1 MRLTKLG
8 HSCVRLQKDDRTL
21 VIDPGAFSAAAEAL
35 VGADAVLIT
44 HEHPDH
50 FQPNA
55 LRKAMAEDA
64 LLEVWTSRVVAESLA
79 DLGSRVHQ
87 VGHGDAV
94 TAAGFDVHVYGED
107 HEILHPDVPPIPNT
121 GFLVD
126 GEVFHPGDA
135 LTVPDARVP
144 TLCLPGNAPWMK
156 VPEMYTYVRE
166 VAPERAFVIH
176 DGLLN
181 DFGLGIMET
190 HVGNAAKEAGKDF
203 RRLKPGESVDLS
215 GAA

>member
-21 VIDPGAFSAAAEAL
+21 VIDPGAFTTEADAL
-35 VGADAVLIT
+35 EGADAVLIT
-44 HEHPDH
+44 HEHFDH
-50 FQPNA
+50 FDPDR
-55 LRKAMAEDA
+55 LRKAMAENPA
-64 LLEVWTSRVVAESLA
+64 LEAWTSRVVAENLA
-79 DLGSRVHQ
+79 DLGGRVHQ

-94 TAAGFDVHVYGED
+94 TVAGFEVHVYGED
-107 HEILHPDVPPIPNT
+107 HEILHPDIPPIPNT

-135 LTVPDARVP
+135 LTVPGEPVR

-156 VPEMYTYVRE
+156 IPELYQYARE
-166 VAPERAFVIH
+166 VRPERAFVIH

-181 DFGLGIMET
+181 DNGLSVMET
-190 HVGNAAKEAGKDF
+190 HVTNAGKEAGKDF
-203 RRLKPGESVDLS
+203 RRLKPGESVDLAS
-215 GAA
+215 

>member
-21 VIDPGAFSAAAEAL
+21 VIDPGAFTTEAGAL
-35 VGADAVLIT
+35 EGADAVLIT
-44 HEHPDH
+44 HEHFDH
-50 FQPNA
+50 FEPDR
-55 LRKAMAEDA
+55 LRKAMAENPA
-64 LLEVWTSRVVAESLA
+64 LEAWTSRVVAENLA
-79 DLGSRVHQ
+79 DLGGRVHQ

-94 TAAGFDVHVYGED
+94 TVAGFEVHVYGED

-121 GFLVD
+121 GFLID

-135 LTVPDARVP
+135 LTVPGEPVR

-156 VPEMYTYVRE
+156 IPELYQYARE
-166 VAPERAFVIH
+166 VRPERAFVIH

-181 DFGLGIMET
+181 DNGLAVMET
-190 HVGNAAKEAGKDF
+190 HVTNAGKEAGKEF
-203 RRLKPGESVDLS
+203 RRLKPGESVDLAS
-215 GAA
+215 

>member
-8 HSCVRLQKDDRTL
+8 HACVRLQKDDRTL
-21 VIDPGAFSAAAEAL
+21 VIDPGAFTPESDAL
-35 VGADAVLIT
+35 AGADAVLIT
-44 HEHPDH
+44 HEHFDH
-50 FQPNA
+50 FDPDR
-55 LRKAMAEDA
+55 LRKAMAENPA
-64 LLEVWTSRVVAESLA
+64 LEVWTSRVVAENLA
-79 DLGSRVHQ
+79 DLGGRVHQ

-94 TAAGFDVHVYGED
+94 TIAGFDVHVYGED

-135 LTVPDARVP
+135 LTVPDEPVR

-156 VPEMYTYVRE
+156 VPELFLYTRE
-166 VAPERAFVIH
+166 VRPERAFVIH

-181 DFGLGIMET
+181 DNGLAVMET
-190 HVGNAAKEAGKDF
+190 AVGNAGKQLGKEF
-203 RRLKPGESVDLS
+203 RRLKPGESVDL
-215 GAA
+215 GDA

>member
-8 HSCVRLQKDDRTL
+8 HSCVRLSKDDRTL
-21 VIDPGAFSAAAEAL
+21 VIDPGAFTPEADAL
-35 VGADAVLIT
+35 EGADAVLIT
-44 HEHPDH
+44 HEHFDH
-50 FQPNA
+50 FDPDR
-55 LRKAMAEDA
+55 LRKAMADNPR
-64 LLEVWTSRVVAESLA
+64 LEAWTSRVVAESLA
-79 DLGSRVHQ
+79 DLGGRVHQ

-94 TAAGFDVHVYGED
+94 TVAGFEVHVYGED

-135 LTVPDARVP
+135 LTVPDEPVR

-156 VPEMYTYVRE
+156 VPELYQYARA

-181 DFGLGIMET
+181 DNGLAVMET
-190 HVGNAAKEAGKDF
+190 HVTNAGKEAGKEF
-203 RRLKPGESVDLS
+203 RRLKPGESVDL
-215 GAA
+215 GAS

>member
-1 MRLTKLG
+1 MRFTKLG
-8 HSCVRLQKDDRTL
+8 HSCVRLQKDDRTI
-21 VIDPGAFSAAAEAL
+21 VIDPGAFSEAADAL
-35 VGADAVLIT
+35 AGADAVLVT
-44 HEHPDH
+44 HEHFDH
-50 FQPNA
+50 FDADA
-55 LRKAMAEDA
+55 LRKAMADDPR
-64 LLEVWTSRVVAESLA
+64 LEVWTSRAVAESLA
-79 DLGSRVHQ
+79 DLGGRVHQ

-94 TAAGFDVHVYGED
+94 TVAGFDVHVYGED

-135 LTVPDARVP
+135 LTVPSEPVR

-156 VPEMYTYVRE
+156 IPELYTYARE
-166 VAPERAFVIH
+166 VHPERAFVIH

-181 DFGLGIMET
+181 EVGLKGMEM
-190 HVGNAAKEAGKDF
+190 HVGNAGKDVGADF
-203 RRLKPGESVDLS
+203 RRLAPGESVTL

>member
-8 HSCVRLQKDDRTL
+8 HACVRLRKDDRTL
-21 VIDPGAFSAAAEAL
+21 VIDPGAFTPEEDAL
-35 VGADAVLIT
+35 AGADAVLIT
-44 HEHPDH
+44 HEHADH
-50 FQPNA
+50 FVPDRI
-55 LRKAMAEDA
+55 RKAAAENPS
-64 LLEVWTSRVVAESLA
+64 LEIWTSRVVAETLA
-79 DLGSRVHQ
+79 DLGGRVHQ

-94 TAAGFDVHVYGED
+94 TVAGFDVHVYGED

-135 LTVPDARVP
+135 LTVPGEPVR

-156 VPEMYTYVRE
+156 IPELYQYTRAVR
-166 VAPERAFVIH
+166 PERAFVVH

-181 DFGLGIMET
+181 DNGLGVMT
-190 HVGNAAKEAGKDF
+190 KHVEAAGQELGKEF
-203 RRLKPGESVDLS
+203 RRLAPGETVDL
-215 GAA
+215 GAS

>member
-8 HSCVRLQKDDRTL
+8 HACVRLQKDDRTL
-21 VIDPGAFSAAAEAL
+21 VIDPGGFSGEDLYAGAE
-35 VGADAVLIT
+35 AVLIT
-44 HEHPDH
+44 HEHFDH
-50 FQPNA
+50 FDA
-55 LRKAMAEDA
+55 DGLRKAMAGDPR
-64 LLEVWTSRVVAESLA
+64 LRVWTSRVVAENLA
-79 DLGSRVHQ
+79 DLGGRVHQ

-94 TAAGFDVHVYGED
+94 TVAGFDVHVYGRD
-107 HEILHPDVPPIPNT
+107 HELLRPGVPPIPNT

-135 LTVPDARVP
+135 LTVPDEPVP

-156 VPEMYTYVRE
+156 VPELFEYSAAVG
-166 VAPERAFVIH
+166 PERAFVIH

-181 DFGLGIMET
+181 DIGLSVM
-190 HVGNAAKEAGKDF
+190 NAAVENAGKALGKEF
-203 RRLKPGESVDLS
+203 RRLTPGESVEL